1 MKAIQAVRGM
11 RDITP
16 EESGRW
22 STIEQLIAS
31 VFARYGYSE
40 IRMPLVRQVL
50 CFIVQL
56 VRSPTLLRRKCI
68 PFLIA
73 TTSL

>member
-1 MKAIQAVRGM
+1 MKAIKAVRGM

-22 STIEQLIAS
+22 STAEQLIAS

-40 IRMPLVRQVL
+40 IRMPLVETTALFHRSIGEVTD
-50 CFIVQL
+50 IVE
-56 VRSPTLLRRKCI
+56 K
-68 PFLIA
+68 
-73 TTSL
+73 